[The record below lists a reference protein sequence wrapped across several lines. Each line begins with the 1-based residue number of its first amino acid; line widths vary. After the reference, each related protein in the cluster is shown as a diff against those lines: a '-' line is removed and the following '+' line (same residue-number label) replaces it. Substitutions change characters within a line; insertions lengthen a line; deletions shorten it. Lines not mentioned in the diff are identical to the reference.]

1 MAGQRS
7 HRFIES
13 PIPHSKRP
21 ISPSNFIESPIK
33 VSKGRIAGNL
43 VASPQQIKTPR
54 ASDFIASPVSG
65 LPTAIKISTKRNRP
79 SNPVEPQKRRN
90 VNSVSVT
97 DYDDRFYGADG
108 GFGEW
113 SPERDYGIKDT
124 VDWSITSDEIEV
136 LKSKVVPIYW
146 ELLLESANTVVRVTE
161 RLYILQDWNRL
172 GYLMV
177 TGQFIQL
184 ISLGTPV

>member
-1 MAGQRS
+1 MAGQDS
-7 HRFIES
+7 HSFIES
-13 PIPHSKRP
+13 PVPHSKRP

-79 SNPVEPQKRRN
+79 SKPVEPHKRRN

-97 DYDDRFYGADG
+97 DYDDRFYDADSR
-108 GFGEW
+108 FGEW

-124 VDWSITSDEIEV
+124 VDWSITSDEVEV

-146 ELLLESANTVVRVTE
+146 ELLLESANTIVRVTE